1 MIRFVG
7 GQVSSGTPIFSRNK
21 TDRHNSRAMIE
32 SGVNPK
38 LRYYM
43 SFNYFLPSSL
53 YISFV
58 LIISDFSKNHKLH
71 PKVLFRQLKYMREN
85 ISTTPSTQT
94 SINDKVRNKD
104 GQEIPLIYAITPTY
118 YRITQM
124 AELTR
129 LSNTLRQ
136 VKRLHWIVVEDWK
149 FTNHFIHDLL
159 MDANMSFTYLAQ
171 RTRSSTSYFS
181 KGTDQRNAAL
191 YWITH
196 NHYWEDEAVVYF
208 ADDDN
213 TYDLRIF
220 EEVT

>member
-1 MIRFVG
+1 
-7 GQVSSGTPIFSRNK
+7 
-21 TDRHNSRAMIE
+21 MIE

-149 FTNHFIHDLL
+149 FPNHFIHDLL